1 MPGHKHCRQLYPLRS
16 PVHDVKDVSSV
27 LVINKHLSHHEQ
39 ENEVGKAAYN
49 VCGLACILGLIVPN
63 SQASLTTIKSP
74 MGMECG
80 TRLNL
85 CIPTLSA

>member
-1 MPGHKHCRQLYPLRS
+1 M
-16 PVHDVKDVSSV
+16 
-27 LVINKHLSHHEQ
+27 
-39 ENEVGKAAYN
+39 GKAAYN